1 MKYQEDNRSNS
12 LLEELF
18 SHRSQ
23 GVPAGY
29 VPEQERNFDAG
40 FTPSQTPRKFVRKEQ
55 IDGTWYNVYQG

>member
-1 MKYQEDNRSNS
+1 MKYQDDNRSNM
-12 LLEELF
+12 LLEEMF
-18 SHRSQ
+18 THK
-23 GVPAGY
+23 VPVGY

>member
-1 MKYQEDNRSNS
+1 MKYQEDNRSNT
-12 LLEELF
+12 LLEELY
-18 SHRSQ
+18 SHKLP
-23 GVPAGY
+23 VGY